1 MTHLPKLFLFVVFG
15 MATSTAVLAHP
26 GEGAFFSGLVHPV
39 LGLDHLLV
47 AIAVGIWA
55 ARFPVRLRWTL
66 PAAFVG
72 FMLLGGLL
80 GAAGTRLP
88 AVEPIIAASV
98 FALGLLIAVVVHLP
112 IAAGAAIVATFAL
125 FHGHAH
131 FTDLPSGASFAAFGA
146 GVLIATALLHVAG
159 IVIAA
164 HAARRHA
171 WLPRALGG
179 AMAAAGAWMMFA

>member
-1 MTHLPKLFLFVVFG
+1 MRLLWLFSFVVP
-15 MATSTAVLAHP
+15 AIAASTAVLAHP
-26 GEGAFFSGLVHPV
+26 GEGAFFSGLVHPA

-47 AIAVGIWA
+47 ATAVGMWA

-72 FMLLGGLL
+72 FMLMGALL
-80 GAAGTRLP
+80 GAGGARLP

-98 FALGLLIAVVVHLP
+98 FALGLLVAMVIQLP
-112 IAAGAAIVATFAL
+112 LAAGAAIVATFAL
-125 FHGHAH
+125 FHGQAH
-131 FTDLPSGASFAAFGA
+131 FADFPSGASVAAFGA

-159 IVIAA
+159 IVLAA
-164 HAARRHA
+164 HAARQRA